1 MVNNNININQC
12 QILRIL
18 KKEDNLVLARVKTK
32 FIGGKRWKLKTVVLY
47 NDELRHIKLNNII

>member
-1 MVNNNININQC
+1 MVNNSINLNQC

-18 KKEDNLVLARVKTK
+18 KKEDNLVLARVKAK
-32 FIGGKRWKLKTVVLY
+32 LIGGKRWKLKTVLLY